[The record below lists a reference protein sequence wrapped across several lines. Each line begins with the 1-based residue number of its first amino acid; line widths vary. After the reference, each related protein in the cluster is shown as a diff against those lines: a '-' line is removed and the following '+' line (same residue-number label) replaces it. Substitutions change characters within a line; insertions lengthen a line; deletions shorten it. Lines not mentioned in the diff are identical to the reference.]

1 MATSGSVA
9 VWIAVSAGT
18 SPSTVWNV
26 GVHSPLMVL
35 ITFLKTTAKQTPTD
49 TKHLKLEVTAREFP
63 RELSKLESMS
73 EIAWVKY
80 PEMLLPGGTP

>member
-1 MATSGSVA
+1 MATTGSVV

-26 GVHSPLMVL
+26 ADHSPLMEL
-35 ITFLKTTAKQTPTD
+35 TTSFKTTAEQTPTY
-49 TKHLKLEVTAREFP
+49 TKHLRLEDTAMEFP
-63 RELSKLESMS
+63 QEPYEWELMS